1 MAVTLYPLFRMLWCD
16 SVAPF
21 GNPVVPDVYWM
32 LIGSSNCSD
41 ACRSASWSA
50 LASLARPTN
59 ARHVRSPCPLA
70 PSSRITVWSAGSFG
84 RTSAIMAA

>member
-1 MAVTLYPLFRMLWCD
+1 MQTRSCSVYFRVSPMKNPLFRMLWCV

-41 ACRSASWSA
+41 SSAAC
-50 LASLARPTN
+50 
-59 ARHVRSPCPLA
+59 
-70 PSSRITVWSAGSFG
+70 SS
-84 RTSAIMAA
+84 